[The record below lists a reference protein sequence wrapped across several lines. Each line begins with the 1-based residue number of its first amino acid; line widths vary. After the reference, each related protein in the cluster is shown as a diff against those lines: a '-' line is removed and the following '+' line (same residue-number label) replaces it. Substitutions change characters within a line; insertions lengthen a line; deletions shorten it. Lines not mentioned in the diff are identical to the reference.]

1 MNHPIPM
8 NSGDEIAALD
18 GRKKSSEQRHLIW
31 RAGDRAKAKR
41 SYSRRVRADGRRICR
56 DGGEL

>member
-8 NSGDEIAALD
+8 ASGDEIAALD
-18 GRKKSSEQRHLIW
+18 GRKKSSENKNLIW
-31 RAGDRAKAKR
+31 RAGDRKKAKR

-56 DGGEL
+56 ESR